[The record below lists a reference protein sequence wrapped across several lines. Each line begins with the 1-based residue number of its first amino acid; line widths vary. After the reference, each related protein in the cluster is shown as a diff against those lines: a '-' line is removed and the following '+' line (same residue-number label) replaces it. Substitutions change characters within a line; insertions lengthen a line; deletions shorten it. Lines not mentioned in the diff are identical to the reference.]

1 MFVRCFCDN
10 KHNLIMKEP
19 KAKDYIKKLKSLSNE
34 ADRVAMSRFF
44 KTGKGEYGEGDLFI
58 GVRSSVVYSTAKD
71 YLEMEPSEIETMLK
85 NPVHEIRAAG
95 LSIMSRICR
104 KKKTPPEKRKQL
116 YELYLRNHK
125 GINNWDLV
133 DVSCIYVVGGYLFD
147 KKRDVLY
154 SLAKSQNLWERRTAM
169 VSTAY
174 FIKNGE
180 LDDAFKIA
188 EILLGD
194 KHDLIHKA
202 TGWMLRMAGDKDKK
216 RLMQFLDKFAATM
229 PRTALRYA
237 LEHFSAKERKHYME
251 LKSKLKKS

>member
-1 MFVRCFCDN
+1 MN
-10 KHNLIMKEP
+10 KP
-19 KAKDYIKKLKSLSNE
+19 KAKEYIKKLKSLSNQ

-44 KTGKGEYGEGDLFI
+44 KTGKGEYGEGDKFM

-71 YLEMEPSEIETMLK
+71 YLEMEPFEIEIMLQD
-85 NPVHEIRAAG
+85 PIHEIRAAG

-104 KKKTPPEKRKQL
+104 KKKTPQEKRKEL

-133 DVSCIYVVGGYLFD
+133 DVSCIYVVGGYLSD

-154 SLAKSQNLWERRTAM
+154 KLAKSQNLWERRTSM

-174 FIKNGE
+174 FIKHGD

-188 EILLGD
+188 EMLLGD
-194 KHDLIHKA
+194 KHDLVHKA
-202 TGWMLRMAGDKDKK
+202 TGWMLRAAGDKDKK
-216 RLMQFLDKFAATM
+216 RLMNFLDKYAATM
-229 PRTALRYA
+229 PRTTLRYA
-237 LEHFSAKERKHYME
+237 LEHFSAKERKRYME